1 MADLRL
7 AKVSA
12 SSGLS
17 KQMVCSSSVS
27 RNALS
32 RDSTVDSTEA
42 MACSEV
48 FSAAPANHRALC
60 SEGKRPISTWKQL
73 FPLVPEG
80 SSRSC
85 TSLNTDTMW
94 RRSRGWPSI
103 SRDGRN
109 SASRRITAVRRPS
122 AES

>member
-1 MADLRL
+1 MADFRL

-12 SSGLS
+12 FSGLS

-27 RNALS
+27 RNAFS

-60 SEGKRPISTWKQL
+60 SGGRRPISTWNRL
-73 FPLVPEG
+73 FPLVSDG

-85 TSLNTDTMW
+85 TSLNTDTM
-94 RRSRGWPSI
+94 
-103 SRDGRN
+103 
-109 SASRRITAVRRPS
+109 
-122 AES
+122 